1 MQLQAR
7 LNASVYAL
15 CQRLAKRSER
25 SLSAEAASNADDSS
39 VESPAKRFSPF
50 LEPFRLR
57 F

>member
-25 SLSAEAASNADDSS
+25 SLSAEAASADDSS